1 MRKQIFRTFLILS
14 LLLFFIVSAT
24 AVIIHQVLKTQ
35 SEIQH
40 LTTFSLVLK
49 AAVDNGDSSFLHN
62 IKTEAIRITL
72 IDPDGTVVYDSA
84 IDESTLTNHLTRQE
98 IASALKTGQGNALR
112 YSKTLNEETYYYA
125 LKLKN
130 GQVLRLSFTSE
141 SLFAYTT
148 TFVIFML
155 LVLICVCALCYYVA
169 TKLANT
175 LIEPFDNIN
184 LDDNRSLSN
193 ALSHSYEEL
202 HPFLWRIA
210 MQQHK
215 IDEQLNEL
223 RLKNNEFQ
231 AITKSMSDGL
241 VVLNSHGMIVSINK
255 TARKIFAVTK
265 ENCLNQS
272 YLAIDNSQYMQD
284 MMANSATRP
293 KQTMNIVKDGR
304 DFEVRFSKIED
315 QGACVGFVLIILDV
329 TEKKRTEQLRQ
340 EFTANVSHEL
350 KTPLQSIIGY
360 SEMMA
365 SGFVQ
370 PDDIKHFASRIHKQ
384 STRLKNLIDDIIFL
398 SHLDECQVSN
408 MELISVRTLSEEV
421 FEALQEKALERLVRL
436 SLRGPDLQFVA
447 VSRYIYELIYNLVDN
462 AIRYNRENGRVII
475 ALNETN
481 NKYMIEV
488 SDTGIGISHEDQFR
502 IFERFYRVDK
512 SHSRQTGGTG
522 LGLSI
527 VKRVVLY
534 HQGKIRVSSTLGK
547 GTTFTVVFY
556 KDKLKALQEANEKK
570 QQEYLKQKQEQKDQ
584 LASNL
589 TAASFRAAEEA
600 ARNQNSNYALLKAA
614 AAAANAQRNASTAN
628 ADASSADEAAA
639 TADATTDTAEAK
651 DASATTT
658 ADNKKESAP
667 STAPDPAVEVS
678 AAESAVEIPSST
690 EQRARE

>member
-1 MRKQIFRTFLILS
+1 MRKQIFRTFLCLS
-14 LLLFFIVSAT
+14 LLLFFIVSFA
-24 AVIIHQVLKTQ
+24 AVMIHQVLKTQ

-40 LTTFSLVLK
+40 LTTFSQVLK
-49 AAVDNGDSSFLHN
+49 ASIENGDSAFLRH
-62 IKTEAIRITL
+62 IDAAAIRISL
-72 IDPDGTVVYDSA
+72 IDSDGTVVYDSVT
-84 IDESTLTNHLTRQE
+84 DESTMENHLQRKE
-98 IASALKTGQGNALR
+98 IMSALTTGEGNSLR
-112 YSKTLNEETYYYA
+112 YSETLHKETYYHA
-125 LKLKN
+125 IKLNN
-130 GQVLRLSFTSE
+130 GQVLRLSFTSD
-141 SLFAYTT
+141 SLFAYTK
-148 TFVIFML
+148 TFIFFVFMV
-155 LVLICVCALCYYVA
+155 LVGVCALCYYVA
-169 TKLANT
+169 TKLANA
-175 LIEPFDNIN
+175 LLEPFDTIN
-184 LDDNRSLSN
+184 LDDNRSLSH

-241 VVLNSHGMIVSINK
+241 VVLNAHGMIVSINK

-315 QGACVGFVLIILDV
+315 QGLCVGFVLIILDV

-370 PDDIKHFASRIHKQ
+370 SDDIKHFASRIHKQ

-398 SHLDECQVSN
+398 SHLDECQVCN
-408 MELISVRTLSEEV
+408 MEQISVRNISEEV

-436 SLRGPDLQFVA
+436 SLRGPDLHFIA

-475 ALNETN
+475 TLSETH
-481 NKYMIEV
+481 NKYIIEV
-488 SDTGIGISHEDQFR
+488 SDSGIGIAPEDQFR

-547 GTTFTVVFY
+547 GTTFSVIFY
-556 KDKLKALQEANEKK
+556 KDKLNALYEANEQK
-570 QQEYLKQKQEQKDQ
+570 QRDYLKQKEEEEKHAQQIGQSK
-584 LASNL
+584 APSKSL

-600 ARNQNSNYALLKAA
+600 ARSLDSNTLLAA
-614 AAAANAQRNASTAN
+614 ADAAAPAS
-628 ADASSADEAAA
+628 ADAA
-639 TADATTDTAEAK
+639 
-651 DASATTT
+651 
-658 ADNKKESAP
+658 AP
-667 STAPDPAVEVS
+667 SEPEVS
-678 AAESAVEIPSST
+678 AAAPSTSDT
-690 EQRARE
+690 GSK